1 MRTSIFRASSAFV
14 LASLAAALLTVAPA
28 AQTPQPSGVRQ
39 APPSLLSQ
47 FDIHAGTV
55 QILNIA
61 PNANGDYIIPIQ
73 VGGQQRTISAQ
84 PYDLRGA
91 GYQLLLQD
99 ATGVHVMPTPACVTF
114 RGILLEEPTTTVVA
128 TIENGTITASI
139 HEELAAPGVEGK
151 VWVVQPINTVQPT
164 AGASVHIVF
173 EASDSA
179 QLPYQCGTGPA
190 QPQNLPAP
198 VGVDV
203 IRECDIALEADVQFY
218 QQNGSNVTVTQND
231 ITSIMNQI
239 EFIYNRDCDIQ
250 YNITTIMVTT
260 TGVYTSN
267 SASTLL
273 NQFAGRW
280 NSVHAGIPRDTAH
293 LFTGR
298 SINGGTIGI
307 AYLGTICVTSSSYG
321 LSQSRYTSNY
331 NLRVSLTSHELGHS
345 WSAGHCNSSSP
356 CYIMCSSNGG
366 CNGITLFSPVAISQI
381 TSFAA
386 TRTCLTLLPS
396 TPIINSVNPSTV
408 TVFNPGSVTLSGSGF
423 TGATGYRVG
432 LQSFTSGFS
441 VINDNTMLIAM
452 PTPTIAGYV
461 TVDVTNSAGTSSIV
475 VVQYTLTSPP
485 KLVLTPVIQPT
496 GGIATFD
503 FAGTP
508 GRQWFLVLGISSQQG
523 LFQGFPLIVNP
534 LLITAGVFSGPL
546 GIESLP
552 APVPAGLG
560 LLIFY
565 SQILEGHPTL
575 PIATGTSNMRT
586 IVLL

>member
-1 MRTSIFRASSAFV
+1 
-14 LASLAAALLTVAPA
+14 
-28 AQTPQPSGVRQ
+28 
-39 APPSLLSQ
+39 
-47 FDIHAGTV
+47 
-55 QILNIA
+55 
-61 PNANGDYIIPIQ
+61 
-73 VGGQQRTISAQ
+73 
-84 PYDLRGA
+84 
-91 GYQLLLQD
+91 
-99 ATGVHVMPTPACVTF
+99 
-114 RGILLEEPTTTVVA
+114 
-128 TIENGTITASI
+128 
-139 HEELAAPGVEGK
+139 
-151 VWVVQPINTVQPT
+151 
-164 AGASVHIVF
+164 
-173 EASDSA
+173 
-179 QLPYQCGTGPA
+179 
-190 QPQNLPAP
+190 
-198 VGVDV
+198 
-203 IRECDIALEADVQFY
+203 
-218 QQNGSNVTVTQND
+218 
-231 ITSIMNQI
+231 
-239 EFIYNRDCDIQ
+239 
-250 YNITTIMVTT
+250 VTT

-267 SASTLL
+267 SAGTLL
-273 NQFAGRW
+273 NQFAARW

-307 AYLGTICVTSSSYG
+307 AALATICVTSSSYG
-321 LSQSRYTSNY
+321 LSQSRYTGNF

-345 WSAGHCNSSSP
+345 WAAGHCNSSSP

-366 CNGITLFSPVAISQI
+366 CNGVTLFSPVAIGQI

-432 LQSFTSGFS
+432 LQSFTSGFT
-441 VINDNTMLIAM
+441 VINDNTMLVAM

-461 TVDVTNSAGTSSIV
+461 TIDVTNSAGTSSIV
-475 VVQYTLTSPP
+475 VVQYTITSPP

-496 GGIATFD
+496 GGIATFE

-552 APVPAGLG
+552 APVPGGLG

-575 PIATGTSNMRT
+575 PIATGTSNMRV

>member
-28 AQTPQPSGVRQ
+28 AQTPQPSVVRQ

-508 GRQWFLVLGISSQQG
+508 GR
-523 LFQGFPLIVNP
+523 
-534 LLITAGVFSGPL
+534 
-546 GIESLP
+546 
-552 APVPAGLG
+552 
-560 LLIFY
+560 
-565 SQILEGHPTL
+565 
-575 PIATGTSNMRT
+575 
-586 IVLL
+586 

>member
-1 MRTSIFRASSAFV
+1 MRTSILRASSALV
-14 LASLAAALLTVAPA
+14 LASLATALLTAAPA

-55 QILNIA
+55 QTLNVA
-61 PNANGDYIIPIQ
+61 PDASGGYTIPIQ
-73 VGGQQRTISAQ
+73 IGGQQRTISAQ
-84 PYDLRGA
+84 PYDMRGA
-91 GYQLLLQD
+91 GYQLLVQD
-99 ATGVHVMPTPACVTF
+99 ATGVHAVPTPACVTF
-114 RGILLEEPTTTVVA
+114 RGILLEEPSTTVVA

-139 HEELAAPGVEGK
+139 HEELAASGVEGK

-198 VGVDV
+198 VGIDI
-203 IRECDIALEADVQFY
+203 IRECDIALEADVEFY
-218 QQNGSNVTVTQND
+218 QLNGSNVTSTQND
-231 ITSIMNQI
+231 ITSVMNQV

-250 YNITTIMVTT
+250 YNITTILVTT
-260 TGVYTSN
+260 TGVYSSSN
-267 SASTLL
+267 ASTLL
-273 NQFAGRW
+273 SQFRARW

-298 SINGGTIGI
+298 SIIGGTIGV
-307 AYLGTICVTSSSYG
+307 AYLGTICVLSQSYG
-321 LSQSRYTSNY
+321 LSQSRYTGNF
-331 NLRVSLTSHELGHS
+331 NLRVSLTAHELGHA
-345 WSAGHCNSSSP
+345 WSAYHCNSSNP

-366 CNGITLFSPVAISQI
+366 CNGVTLFSPVAINQI

-386 TRTCLTLLPS
+386 TRTCLSIIPL
-396 TPIINSVNPSTV
+396 TPVITAVNPNMV
-408 TVFNPGSVTLSGSGF
+408 TVFEPGYVTLSGTGF
-423 TGATGYRVG
+423 TGVTSYRVG
-432 LQSFTSGFS
+432 LQTFTSGFT
-441 VINDNTMLIAM
+441 VINDSTMQIAM
-452 PTPTIAGYV
+452 PTPTATGFV
-461 TVDVTNSAGTSSIV
+461 TLDVTNAVGTSGIAAAL
-475 VVQYTLTSPP
+475 YTLTSPP

-496 GGIATFD
+496 GGIATFE

-508 GRQWFLVLGISSQQG
+508 GRQWFLILGISNIQTP
-523 LFQGFPLIVNP
+523 FQGFPLLVNP
-534 LLITAGVFSGPL
+534 LLLTAGVFSGPL
-546 GIESLP
+546 GIETLP

-565 SQILEGHPTL
+565 SQILEADPTL
-575 PIATGTSNMRT
+575 PIATGTSNVRT